1 MYTKYLKLSVSVMAI
16 AVGAN
21 SAAYAQSA
29 ESAEQVVVTG
39 SRVITNG
46 NDSPTPLTVISTA
59 DITATAPATVF
70 DGLQALPV
78 FDGGLAP
85 NPTPAT
91 VRRTMPRISSIC
103 AILASPV
110 PWSCMTD
117 GASRPPRLR
126 GRSTPISFRKCCCS
140 GWTW

>member
-1 MYTKYLKLSVSVMAI
+1 MYTKYLKLGVSAMAI
-16 AVGAN
+16 AV
-21 SAAYAQSA
+21 SASSMAYGQSSA

-78 FDGGLAP
+78 FDGGLSP
-85 NPTPAT
+85 QSNPGN
-91 VRRTMPRISSIC
+91 SSPPPPS
-103 AILASPV
+103 AS
-110 PWSCMTD
+110 TR
-117 GASRPPRLR
+117 AAAPPR
-126 GRSTPISFRKCCCS
+126 
-140 GWTW
+140 